1 MIMILFCLSETF
13 LDSSIS
19 NDDES
24 INIIGYNLPWADH
37 PSNVCMC
44 HKEQL
49 PIMKR
54 NYLCTLKECL
64 VTEIIADIY
73 IYIYIYIGVCVDHQV
88 RLKMILRGFVMN

>member
-73 IYIYIYIGVCVDHQV
+73 IYIYIGVCVDHQV